1 MTGRWYLTEED
12 TQDCAMHEGG
22 KVGSELSED
31 GDAGMRA
38 LRRKR

>member
-1 MTGRWYLTEED
+1 MTGGWYLTEED

-31 GDAGMRA
+31 GMRA